1 MDLDVDMQEAA
12 LKRLRGC
19 GGVFEDMKSKTH
31 KDGMNTDGE
40 TSAL

>member
-12 LKRLRGC
+12 FMKLRGC

-31 KDGMNTDGE
+31 NDEWM
-40 TSAL
+40 A